1 MKASALVRFHPIREV
16 LNLFGSTAHEP
27 GQALEI
33 CYLPKTL
40 RTAVGPAPAGR
51 FLVRSGGFK
60 ASRWQAKRPSDSSIF
75 PLHKNYTGT
84 AITSRS
90 RPAVSKYKIF
100 IGRRLI
106 MYKRYGESGAVI
118 TAPSKASRLAPFS
131 MGTLFSVPART
142 LYQHTGLSDLWK
154 IAYSFLP
161 FGVV

>member
-60 ASRWQAKRPSDSSIF
+60 ASRWQARRPSDSSIF

-131 MGTLFSVPART
+131 IRTLFSVPVRT